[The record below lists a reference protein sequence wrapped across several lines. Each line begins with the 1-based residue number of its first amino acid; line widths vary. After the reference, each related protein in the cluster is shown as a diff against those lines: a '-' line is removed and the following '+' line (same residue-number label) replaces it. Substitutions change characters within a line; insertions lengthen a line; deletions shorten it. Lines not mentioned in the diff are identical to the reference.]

1 LEVKMATQQNRYQT
15 FRAWTEASNELERA
29 IFPAPGGEDPD
40 MRVKE
45 ALLAEVKRTKAAFR
59 AAFVL

>member
-1 LEVKMATQQNRYQT
+1 MATRQDRYQT
-15 FRAWTEASNELERA
+15 FRAWTEASDELERA

-40 MRVKE
+40 MLAKE

-59 AAFVL
+59 PAFDS